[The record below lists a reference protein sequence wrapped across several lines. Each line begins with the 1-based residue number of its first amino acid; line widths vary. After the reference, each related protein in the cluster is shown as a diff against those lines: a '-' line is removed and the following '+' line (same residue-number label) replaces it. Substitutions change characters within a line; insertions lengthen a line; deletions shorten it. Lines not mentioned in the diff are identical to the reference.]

1 MTKKCGL
8 LYLGREAGGEGHY
21 GQRASPGSVRV
32 QRGFREAK
40 VEGQTGSKCWVSVNW
55 CVRVEFLFVW
65 VCIGMC
71 VALFVYEFLRTS
83 VCIFMSTIVCISVS
97 VIE

>member
-1 MTKKCGL
+1 M
-8 LYLGREAGGEGHY
+8 LGVREL
-21 GQRASPGSVRV
+21 VC
-32 QRGFREAK
+32 
-40 VEGQTGSKCWVSVNW
+40 T
-55 CVRVEFLFVW
+55 RVEFLFVW